1 VGEGEVTHRI
11 HLLRHAKSSWDDPG
25 LVDHDRPLAKRGRKA
40 SALLRDHLKSTGLA
54 PDLVLC
60 SSAVRAVQTLER
72 LRDGLPAAIPVEVER
87 GLYEA
92 GAGGL
97 LECLQALPE
106 QVGSVLVVAHNP
118 GIEDLAVGLAGAGD
132 EAGRARMESKYPTG
146 GLASLRFEGRWPDL
160 APGAA
165 RLESFIMP
173 RELG

>member
-11 HLLRHAKSSWDDPG
+11 HLLRHAKSSWDEPG

-40 SALLRDHLKSTGLA
+40 SALLRDHLRSTGFA

-72 LRDGLPAAIPVEVER
+72 VRDGLPAAIPVEVER
-87 GLYEA
+87 DLYHA
-92 GAGGL
+92 GSGGL
-97 LECLQALPE
+97 LERLQALPE

-118 GIEDLAVGLAGAGD
+118 GIEDLAVGLAGAGED
-132 EAGRARMESKYPTG
+132 IRARMEAKYPTG

-160 APGAA
+160 SRGAA
-165 RLESFIMP
+165 TLESFIAP